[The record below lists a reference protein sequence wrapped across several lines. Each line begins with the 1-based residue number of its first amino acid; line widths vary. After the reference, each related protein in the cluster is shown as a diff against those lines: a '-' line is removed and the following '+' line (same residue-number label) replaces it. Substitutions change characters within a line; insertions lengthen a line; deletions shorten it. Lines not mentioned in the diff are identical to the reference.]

1 MQKTAS
7 CCKIL
12 HRRPDDCIWK
22 KNGHAACPTGVSC
35 LLNMGTVL
43 APDGQ
48 KRCLTTVP
56 KVHDV
61 ISIFLRLNPSHQT
74 IRYRIK
80 NDRQF

>member
-7 CCKIL
+7 CCRIL

-48 KRCLTTVP
+48 KRCLMTVP

-61 ISIFLRLNPSHQT
+61 ISIFLPSESQSSDNSLQD
-74 IRYRIK
+74 K
-80 NDRQF
+80 K